1 MKFSEF
7 GVKNPVTTSMIFI
20 AIVVLGAF
28 AYTLVGIDLMPKFD
42 VPVVMVVTQ
51 YQGAGPQEV
60 EQRVTELIE
69 ARVSAVE
76 NVDEV
81 TSTSME
87 GISLVNVKFKW
98 GINMDTATN
107 DIRDKID
114 QIRKRLPDAAEAPLL
129 MKIDMSMIPVII
141 YGVTARENWNKIE
154 TITDDKVIDRIKRI
168 PGVATVTG
176 EGGAKR
182 TIRIKLN
189 RERLESTGITG
200 TEIVNTIRAQNLTN
214 PGGHIKS
221 GELDFLVRTPEE
233 FSSVDQIGE
242 VVLRHTPNGVIKV
255 KDVAEVEDGLKEL
268 SEDFKMD
275 GKQARG
281 IMIQKQSGGNTVAVA
296 NAVKAVEDSIKK
308 SLPKDMEMI
317 EFIDTST
324 FIKNTVNNLKESL
337 IFGGVCVLLV
347 ILFFLRDFRASLII
361 AITIPTSL
369 IITFLLMFL
378 NDYTINQ
385 ISLSSL
391 VIAIGMVVDNAIVVI
406 DNIKRYIERGVKVKE
421 AAAWGAS
428 EMTASVVA
436 STLTTVVIFLPI
448 MFTTGITKIFF
459 GQLAAIVSMAL
470 LASLISGLL
479 LTPMLAS
486 KLLTPTSEIKTGIFA
501 IFDKFLKTIEG
512 IYVKVL
518 SALLSFRWTM
528 IITMVTLLILS
539 FGLIKFVGVEYMP
552 NQDQG
557 RFTINIELP
566 TGTRFERT
574 GEVCAQ
580 VRDIVL
586 AKYKHEV
593 IANVYSFGIGESA
606 ESAAFNS
613 DSKGSN
619 KGQVQFRLRSRNVRT
634 IHVSDIINDIRPDL
648 VKQIPGAIFRFE
660 TSRSMG
666 SGKDFTLNVYSDD
679 LEAGVKYCNQL
690 VEQFSKRIT
699 GLNDIDISQKLASPE
714 LTVNIDREKA
724 SSLGISV
731 NTIANLVELYFSG
744 NTTVKYREGGDEYD
758 IEVRY
763 RYEDRQK
770 IEDLSQ
776 VTIPDKNGNLIRLS
790 NIATI
795 KQVLGPTNVKRYNQQ
810 RYIQITGSVYGTDA
824 GSVIDAA
831 TKILNEIPL
840 PSGIDWEFTGDEKD
854 RKESFLLLCE
864 AGLLGIM
871 LVYMVM
877 ASQFESLLAP
887 FIIAFSIP
895 FGFIGAI
902 IMLIL
907 AGSRLSVVSLLG
919 GLILVGIVVN
929 NGIVLISYVNIL
941 IARGYKTKDALLEAG
956 KSRLRPVLSTT
967 TTTVLGMIP
976 MGISTGDGAEMW
988 IPIAWTVIG
997 GMIVSTCMTM
1007 TMMPVVYSLM
1017 QRWLVPEDQRDLY
1030 NAEDEYAVKS
1040 VYNV

>member
-7 GVKNPVTTSMIFI
+7 GVKNPVTTSMIFV

-28 AYTLVGIDLMPKFD
+28 AYTLVGIDLMPDFD

-51 YQGAGPQEV
+51 YEGAGPQEV

-69 ARVSAVE
+69 ARVAAVE

-87 GISLVNVKFKW
+87 GVSLVKVKFKW
-98 GINMDTATN
+98 GIDMGIVTN

-129 MKIDMSMIPVII
+129 MKIDMSMIPVVI
-141 YGVTARENWNKIE
+141 YGVSAEESWNKLD
-154 TITDDKVIDRIKRI
+154 TITDDKVIDRLKRI
-168 PGVATVTG
+168 SGVATVTG

-182 TIRIKLN
+182 TIHVRLN
-189 RERLESTGITG
+189 RERLEATGITG
-200 TEIVNTIRAQNLTN
+200 TEIVNTIRGQNLTN
-214 PGGHIKS
+214 PGGHIRS
-221 GELDFLVRTPEE
+221 GMMDYLIRTPEE
-233 FSSVDQIGE
+233 FTSVEQIGE
-242 VVLRHTPNGVIKV
+242 VVLRHTDNGVIKV
-255 KDVAEVEDGLKEL
+255 KDVAEVEDGLAEL
-268 SEDFKMD
+268 TEEFLMN

-296 NAVKAVEDSIKK
+296 AAVKEAQPKIERE
-308 SLPKDMEMI
+308 LPKDIKMME
-317 EFIDTST
+317 FLDTSE
-324 FIKNTVNNLKESL
+324 FIKNTVSNLKESL
-337 IFGGVCVLLV
+337 IFGGICVILV

-406 DNIKRYIERGVKVKE
+406 DNIKRYLERGVKPKE
-421 AAAWGAS
+421 AASWGAS

-486 KLLTPTSEIKTGIFA
+486 KLLTRDSEIKTGILGNLFSKFENVLVA
-501 IFDKFLKTIEG
+501 IENG
-512 IYVKVL
+512 YVK
-518 SALLSFRWTM
+518 LLNYLLNNRKKM
-528 IITMVTLLILS
+528 ILTMVYLLIQS
-539 FGLIKFVGVEYMP
+539 FALIPLVGVEYMP

-557 RFTINIELP
+557 RFTVKVELP
-566 TGTRFERT
+566 TGTRFEET
-574 GEVCAQ
+574 GKVCKQ
-580 VRDIVL
+580 IREIVL
-586 AKYKHEV
+586 NKFPDEV
-593 IANVYSFGIGESA
+593 LSDVISYGIGENA
-606 ESAAFNS
+606 ESVAFNN
-613 DSKGSN
+613 DKGSN
-619 KGQVQFRLRSRNVRT
+619 RGQAQFRFRSRNVRKT
-634 IHVSDIINDIRPDL
+634 PLADIITAVRPEIE
-648 VKQIPGAIFRFE
+648 QIPGVIVRFE

-666 SGKDFTLNVYSDD
+666 SGKDFTLNIYGHD
-679 LEAGVKYCNQL
+679 LDEGVKYANRL
-690 VEQFSKRIT
+690 AEVFKGIE
-699 GLNDIDISQKLASPE
+699 GLADLEVSQKLAKPE
-714 LTVNIDREKA
+714 LTVRIDREKA
-724 SSLGISV
+724 SSLGLNV
-731 NTIANLVELYFSG
+731 NTIANAIELYFSG

-758 IEVRY
+758 IEVRL
-763 RYEDRQK
+763 RPEDREK
-770 IEDLSQ
+770 IDDLDQ
-776 VTIPDKNGNLIRLS
+776 VTVPGKDGEPVRIS
-790 NIATI
+790 NFVRVE
-795 KQVLGPTNVKRYNQQ
+795 QSLGPTNVQRYDQQ
-810 RYIQITGSVYGTDA
+810 RYIQITGSAYNRDT
-824 GSVIDAA
+824 GSIIAEA
-831 TKILNEIPL
+831 EGLINQIPVP
-840 PSGIDWEFTGDEKD
+840 PSFSWEFAGDEKD
-854 RKESFLLLCE
+854 RKESFLLLIE

-902 IMLIL
+902 VMLII
-907 AGSRLSVVSLLG
+907 ARSRLSVVSLLG
-919 GLILVGIVVN
+919 ALILIGIVVN
-929 NGIVLISYVNIL
+929 NGIVLISFVNIL
-941 IARGYKTKDALLEAG
+941 IARGYKTRAALIEAG

-976 MGISTGDGAEMW
+976 MGISQGDGAEMW
-988 IPIAWTVIG
+988 VPIAWTVIG
-997 GMIVSTCMTM
+997 GLIVSTCMTM
-1007 TMMPVVYSLM
+1007 TMMPVVFSLC
-1017 QRWLVPEDQRDLY
+1017 QKWLVPPEQQ
-1030 NAEDEYAVKS
+1030 EV
-1040 VYNV
+1040 

>member
-7 GVKNPVTTSMIFI
+7 GVKNPVTTSMIFV

-28 AYTLVGIDLMPKFD
+28 AYTLVGIDLMPDFD

-51 YQGAGPQEV
+51 YEGAGPQEV

-69 ARVSAVE
+69 ARVAAVE

-87 GISLVNVKFKW
+87 GVSLVKVKFKW
-98 GINMDTATN
+98 GIDMGVATN

-129 MKIDMSMIPVII
+129 MKIDMSMIPVVI
-141 YGVTARENWNKIE
+141 YGVSAEESWNKLD
-154 TITDDKVIDRIKRI
+154 TITDDKVIDRLKRI
-168 PGVATVTG
+168 SGVATVTG

-182 TIRIKLN
+182 TIHVRLN
-189 RERLESTGITG
+189 RERLEATGITG
-200 TEIVNTIRAQNLTN
+200 TEIVNTIRGQNLTN
-214 PGGHIKS
+214 PGGHIRS
-221 GELDFLVRTPEE
+221 GMMDYLIRTPEE
-233 FSSVDQIGE
+233 FTSVEQIGE
-242 VVLRHTPNGVIKV
+242 VVLRHTDNGVIKV
-255 KDVAEVEDGLKEL
+255 KDVAEVEDGLAEL
-268 SEDFKMD
+268 TEEFLMN

-296 NAVKAVEDSIKK
+296 AAVKEAQPKIEKE
-308 SLPKDMEMI
+308 LPKDIKMME
-317 EFIDTST
+317 FLDTSE
-324 FIKNTVNNLKESL
+324 FIKNTVSNLKESL
-337 IFGGVCVLLV
+337 IFGGICVILV

-406 DNIKRYIERGVKVKE
+406 DNIKRYLERGVKPKE
-421 AAAWGAS
+421 AASWGAS

-486 KLLTPTSEIKTGIFA
+486 KLLTKDSEIKTGILGNLFSKFENVLVA
-501 IFDKFLKTIEG
+501 IENG
-512 IYVKVL
+512 YVK
-518 SALLSFRWTM
+518 LLNYLLNNRKKM
-528 IITMVTLLILS
+528 ILTMVYLLIQS
-539 FGLIKFVGVEYMP
+539 FALIPLVGVEYMP

-557 RFTINIELP
+557 RFTVKVELP
-566 TGTRFERT
+566 TGTRFEET
-574 GEVCAQ
+574 GKVCKQ
-580 VRDIVL
+580 IREIVL
-586 AKYKHEV
+586 NKFPDEV
-593 IANVYSFGIGESA
+593 LSDVISYGIGENA
-606 ESAAFNS
+606 ESVAFNN
-613 DSKGSN
+613 DKGSN
-619 KGQVQFRLRSRNVRT
+619 RGQAQFRFRSRNVRKT
-634 IHVSDIINDIRPDL
+634 PLADIITAVRPEIE
-648 VKQIPGAIFRFE
+648 QIPGVIVRFE

-666 SGKDFTLNVYSDD
+666 SGKDFTLNIYGHD
-679 LEAGVKYCNQL
+679 LDEGVKYANRL
-690 VEQFSKRIT
+690 AEVFKGIE
-699 GLNDIDISQKLASPE
+699 GLADLEVSQKLAKPE
-714 LTVNIDREKA
+714 LTVRIDREKA
-724 SSLGISV
+724 SSLGLNV
-731 NTIANLVELYFSG
+731 NTIANAIELYFSG

-758 IEVRY
+758 IEVRL
-763 RYEDRQK
+763 RPEDREK
-770 IEDLSQ
+770 IDDLDQ
-776 VTIPDKNGNLIRLS
+776 VTVPGKDGEPVRIS
-790 NIATI
+790 NFV
-795 KQVLGPTNVKRYNQQ
+795 KVEQSLGPTNVQRYDQQ
-810 RYIQITGSVYGTDA
+810 RYIQITGSAYNRDT
-824 GSVIDAA
+824 GSIIAEA
-831 TKILNEIPL
+831 EGLINQIPVP
-840 PSGIDWEFTGDEKD
+840 PSFSWEFAGDEKD
-854 RKESFLLLCE
+854 RKESFLLLME

-902 IMLIL
+902 VMLII
-907 AGSRLSVVSLLG
+907 ARSRLSVVSLLG
-919 GLILVGIVVN
+919 ALILIGIVVN
-929 NGIVLISYVNIL
+929 NGIVLISFVNIL
-941 IARGYKTKDALLEAG
+941 IARGYKTRAALIEAG

-976 MGISTGDGAEMW
+976 MGISQGDGAEMW
-988 IPIAWTVIG
+988 VPIAWTVIG
-997 GMIVSTCMTM
+997 GLLVSTCMTM
-1007 TMMPVVYSLM
+1007 TMMPVVFSLC
-1017 QRWLVPEDQRDLY
+1017 QKWLVPPEQQ
-1030 NAEDEYAVKS
+1030 EV
-1040 VYNV
+1040 

>member
-7 GVKNPVTTSMIFI
+7 GVKNPVTTSMIFV

-28 AYTLVGIDLMPKFD
+28 AYTLVGIDLMPDFD

-51 YQGAGPQEV
+51 YEGAGPQEV

-69 ARVSAVE
+69 ARVAAVE

-87 GISLVNVKFKW
+87 GVSLVKVKFKW
-98 GINMDTATN
+98 GIDMGVATN

-129 MKIDMSMIPVII
+129 MKIDMSMIPVVI
-141 YGVTARENWNKIE
+141 YGVSAEESWNKLD
-154 TITDDKVIDRIKRI
+154 TITDDKVIDRLKRI
-168 PGVATVTG
+168 SGVATVTG

-182 TIRIKLN
+182 TIHVRLN
-189 RERLESTGITG
+189 RERLEATGITG
-200 TEIVNTIRAQNLTN
+200 TEIVNTIRGQNLTN
-214 PGGHIKS
+214 PGGHIRS
-221 GELDFLVRTPEE
+221 GMMDYLIRTPEE
-233 FSSVDQIGE
+233 FTSVEQIGE
-242 VVLRHTPNGVIKV
+242 VVLRHTDNGVIKV
-255 KDVAEVEDGLKEL
+255 KDVAEVEDGLAEL
-268 SEDFKMD
+268 TEEFLMN

-296 NAVKAVEDSIKK
+296 AAVKEAQPKIERE
-308 SLPKDMEMI
+308 LPKDIKVME
-317 EFIDTST
+317 FLDTSE
-324 FIKNTVNNLKESL
+324 FIKNTVSNLKESL
-337 IFGGVCVLLV
+337 IFGGICVILV

-406 DNIKRYIERGVKVKE
+406 DNIKRYLERGVKPKE
-421 AAAWGAS
+421 AASWGAS

-486 KLLTPTSEIKTGIFA
+486 KLLTRDSEIKTGILGNLFSKFENVLVA
-501 IFDKFLKTIEG
+501 IENG
-512 IYVKVL
+512 YVK
-518 SALLSFRWTM
+518 LLNHLLNNRKKM
-528 IITMVTLLILS
+528 ILTMVYLLIQS
-539 FGLIKFVGVEYMP
+539 FALIPYVGVEYMP

-557 RFTINIELP
+557 RFTVKVELP
-566 TGTRFERT
+566 TGTRFEET
-574 GEVCAQ
+574 GKVCKQ
-580 VRDIVL
+580 IREIVL
-586 AKYKHEV
+586 NKFPDEV
-593 IANVYSFGIGESA
+593 LSDVISYGIGENA
-606 ESAAFNS
+606 ESVAFNN
-613 DSKGSN
+613 DKGSN
-619 KGQVQFRLRSRNVRT
+619 RGQAQFRFRSRNVRKT
-634 IHVSDIINDIRPDL
+634 PLADIITAVRPEIE
-648 VKQIPGAIFRFE
+648 QIPGVIVRFE
-660 TSRSMG
+660 TTRSMG
-666 SGKDFTLNVYSDD
+666 SGKDFTLNIYGHD
-679 LEAGVKYCNQL
+679 LDEGVKYANRL
-690 VEQFSKRIT
+690 AEVFRGIE
-699 GLNDIDISQKLASPE
+699 GLADLEVSQKLAKPE
-714 LTVNIDREKA
+714 LTVRIDREKA
-724 SSLGISV
+724 SSLGLNV
-731 NTIANLVELYFSG
+731 NTIANAIELYFSG

-758 IEVRY
+758 IEVRL
-763 RYEDRQK
+763 RPEDREK
-770 IEDLSQ
+770 IDDLDQ
-776 VTIPDKNGNLIRLS
+776 VTVPGKDGEPVRIS
-790 NIATI
+790 NFV
-795 KQVLGPTNVKRYNQQ
+795 KVEQSLGPTNVQRYDQQ
-810 RYIQITGSVYGTDA
+810 RYIQITGSAYNRDT
-824 GSVIDAA
+824 GSIIAEA
-831 TKILNEIPL
+831 EGLINQIPVP
-840 PSGIDWEFTGDEKD
+840 PSFSWEFAGDEKD
-854 RKESFLLLCE
+854 RKESFLLLME

-902 IMLIL
+902 VMLII
-907 AGSRLSVVSLLG
+907 ARSRLSVVSLLG
-919 GLILVGIVVN
+919 ALILIGIVVN
-929 NGIVLISYVNIL
+929 NGIVLISFVNIL
-941 IARGYKTKDALLEAG
+941 IARGYKTRAALIEAG

-976 MGISTGDGAEMW
+976 MGISQGDGAEMW
-988 IPIAWTVIG
+988 VPIAWTVIG
-997 GMIVSTCMTM
+997 GLIVSTCMTM
-1007 TMMPVVYSLM
+1007 TMMPVVFSLC
-1017 QRWLVPEDQRDLY
+1017 QKWLVPPEQQ
-1030 NAEDEYAVKS
+1030 EV
-1040 VYNV
+1040 

>member
-7 GVKNPVTTSMIFI
+7 GVKNPVTTSMIFV

-28 AYTLVGIDLMPKFD
+28 AYTLVGIDLMPDFD

-51 YQGAGPQEV
+51 YDGAGPQEV
-60 EQRVTELIE
+60 EQRITELIE
-69 ARVSAVE
+69 SRVAAVE

-87 GISLVNVKFKW
+87 GVSLVKVKFNW
-98 GINMDTATN
+98 GIDMGVATN

-129 MKIDMSMIPVII
+129 MKIDMSMIPVVI
-141 YGVTARENWNKIE
+141 YGVSAEESWNKLD
-154 TITDDKVIDRIKRI
+154 TITDDKIIDRLKRI
-168 PGVATVTG
+168 SGVATVTG

-182 TIRIKLN
+182 TIHVRLN
-189 RERLESTGITG
+189 RERLEATGITG
-200 TEIVNTIRAQNLTN
+200 TEIVNAIRGQNMTN
-214 PGGHIKS
+214 PGGHIRS
-221 GELDFLVRTPEE
+221 GMMDYLIRTPEE
-233 FSSVDQIGE
+233 FTSVEQIGE
-242 VVLRHTPNGVIKV
+242 VVLRHTENGVIKV
-255 KDVAEVEDGLKEL
+255 KDVAEVEDGLAEL
-268 SEDFKMD
+268 TEEFLMN

-296 NAVKAVEDSIKK
+296 AAVKEAQPKIERE
-308 SLPKDMEMI
+308 LPKDIKMME
-317 EFIDTST
+317 FLDTSD
-324 FIKNTVNNLKESL
+324 FIKNTVSNLKESL
-337 IFGGVCVLLV
+337 IFGGICVILV
-347 ILFFLRDFRASLII
+347 ILFFLRDFRAGLII

-406 DNIKRYIERGVKVKE
+406 DNIKRYLERGVKPKE
-421 AAAWGAS
+421 AASWGAS

-486 KLLTPTSEIKTGIFA
+486 KLLNRDSEIKTGVLGNIFSK
-501 IFDKFLKTIEG
+501 FEKFLVAIENG
-512 IYVKVL
+512 YVKIL
-518 SALLSFRWTM
+518 NYLLNNRKKM
-528 IITMVTLLILS
+528 ILTMVCLLFLS
-539 FGLIKFVGVEYMP
+539 FGLIPFVGVEYMP

-557 RFTINIELP
+557 RFTVKVELP
-566 TGTRFERT
+566 TGTRFEET
-574 GEVCAQ
+574 GKVCKQ
-580 VRDIVL
+580 IREIVL
-586 AKYKHEV
+586 KKYPDEILSDV
-593 IANVYSFGIGESA
+593 ISYGIGENA
-606 ESAAFNS
+606 ESVAFNN
-613 DSKGSN
+613 DKGSN
-619 KGQVQFRLRSRNVRT
+619 RGQVQFRFRSRNVRKT
-634 IHVSDIINDIRPDL
+634 PLADIITAVRPEIE
-648 VKQIPGAIFRFE
+648 QIPGVIVRFE
-660 TSRSMG
+660 TTRSMG
-666 SGKDFTLNVYSDD
+666 SGKDFTLNIYGHD
-679 LEAGVKYCNQL
+679 LDEGVKYANRL
-690 VEQFSKRIT
+690 AEVFKGIE
-699 GLNDIDISQKLASPE
+699 GLADLEVSQKLAKPE
-714 LTVNIDREKA
+714 LTVRIDREKA
-724 SSLGISV
+724 SSLGLNV
-731 NTIANLVELYFSG
+731 NTIANAIELYFSG

-758 IEVRY
+758 IEVRL
-763 RYEDRQK
+763 RPEDREK
-770 IEDLSQ
+770 IDDLDQ
-776 VTIPDKNGNLIRLS
+776 VTVLGIDGEPVRIS
-790 NIATI
+790 NFVRVE
-795 KQVLGPTNVKRYNQQ
+795 QSLGPTNVQRYDQQ
-810 RYIQITGSVYGTDA
+810 RYIQITGSAYNRDT
-824 GSVIDAA
+824 GSIIAEA
-831 TKILNEIPL
+831 EGLINQIPVP
-840 PSGIDWEFTGDEKD
+840 PSFSWEFSGDEKD
-854 RKESFLLLCE
+854 RKESFLLLME

-902 IMLIL
+902 VMLIF

-919 GLILVGIVVN
+919 ALILIGIVVN

-941 IARGYKTKDALLEAG
+941 IARGYKTRAALIEAG

-976 MGISTGDGAEMW
+976 MGISQGDGAEMW
-988 IPIAWTVIG
+988 VPIAWTVIG
-997 GMIVSTCMTM
+997 GLLVSTCMTM
-1007 TMMPVVYSLM
+1007 TMMPVVFSLC
-1017 QRWLVPEDQRDLY
+1017 QKWLVPPEQQ
-1030 NAEDEYAVKS
+1030 EV
-1040 VYNV
+1040 

>member
-69 ARVSAVE
+69 ARVSSVE

-114 QIRKRLPDAAEAPLL
+114 QIRKRLPDAAETPLL
-129 MKIDMSMIPVII
+129 MKIDMSMIPVVI
-141 YGVTARENWNKIE
+141 YGVTAKESWNKIE
-154 TITDDKVIDRIKRI
+154 TITDDKVIDRLKRI

-182 TIRIKLN
+182 VIKVKLN

-200 TEIVNTIRAQNLTN
+200 SEIVNTIRAQNLTN
-214 PGGHIKS
+214 PGGHIRS
-221 GELDFLVRTPEE
+221 GEMDFLIRTPEE
-233 FSSVDQIGE
+233 FTSVDQVGE
-242 VVLRHTPNGVIKV
+242 VVLRHTQNGVIKV

-268 SEDFKMD
+268 TEDFRMD

-296 NAVKAVEDSIKK
+296 KSVKDAEQSIKD
-308 SLPKDMEMI
+308 SLPKDMELI
-317 EFIDTST
+317 EFLDTST
-324 FIKNTVNNLKESL
+324 FIKNTVNNLKNSL
-337 IFGGVCVLLV
+337 LFGGVCVLLV
-347 ILFFLRDFRASLII
+347 ILFFLRDFRASLIV

-406 DNIKRYIERGVKVKE
+406 DNIKRYIERGVKVRE
-421 AAAWGAS
+421 AAAWGAN

-486 KLLTPTSEIKTGIFA
+486 KILTPNSEIKTGVFA
-501 IFDKFLKTIEG
+501 LFERFLRSIENF
-512 IYVKVL
+512 YVSILKVL
-518 SALLSFRWTM
+518 LNFRL
-528 IITMVTLLILS
+528 TMVTIMLVLLVLS
-539 FGLIKFVGVEYMP
+539 FTLVPLVGVEYMP

-557 RFTINIELP
+557 RFTVHVEMQ
-566 TGTRFERT
+566 TGTRYERT
-574 GEVCAQ
+574 GDVCRQ
-580 VRDIVL
+580 IRDIVL
-586 AKYKHEV
+586 KKFKDEV
-593 IANVYSFGIGESA
+593 IANVYSYGIGESA
-606 ESAAFNS
+606 ESVAFNS
-613 DSKGSN
+613 SKGSN

-634 IHVSDIINDIRPDL
+634 IHVGDVINAVRPDIE
-648 VKQIPGAIFRFE
+648 KIPGITVRFE
-660 TSRSMG
+660 TTRSMG
-666 SGKDFTLNVYSDD
+666 SGKDFTLNVYGHNLEKGVEFCNKLVEKFKTIEGLQD
-679 LEAGVKYCNQL
+679 LEV
-690 VEQFSKRIT
+690 
-699 GLNDIDISQKLASPE
+699 SQKLASPE
-714 LTVNIDREKA
+714 LTVNINREKA
-724 SSLGISV
+724 SSLGINV
-731 NTIANLVELYFSG
+731 NTVANLVELYFSG

-758 IEVRY
+758 IEVRL
-763 RYEDRQK
+763 RPEDREK
-770 IEDLSQ
+770 IEDLNQ
-776 VTIPDKNGNLIRLS
+776 ITIPNKNGEPIRLS
-790 NIATI
+790 NIATV
-795 KQVLGPTNVKRYNQQ
+795 KQVLGPTNVKRYDQQ

-831 TKILNEIPL
+831 TAVLNSTVIPT
-840 PSGIDWEFTGDEKD
+840 GFAWEFSGDEKD
-854 RKESFLLLCE
+854 RKESFLLLIE

-902 IMLIL
+902 VMLII

-941 IARGYKTKDALLEAG
+941 IARGYKTKEALVEAG
-956 KSRLRPVLSTT
+956 RSRLRPVLSTT
-967 TTTVLGMIP
+967 TTTILGMIP
-976 MGISTGDGAEMW
+976 MAISTGDGAEMW

-997 GMIVSTCMTM
+997 GLAVSTCMTM
-1007 TMMPVVYSLM
+1007 TMMPVVYSLL
-1017 QRWLVPEDQRDLY
+1017 QRWLVPADQRDGY
-1030 NAEDEYAVKS
+1030 ASNEEYAIKKA
-1040 VYNV
+1040 

>member
-69 ARVSAVE
+69 ARVSSVE

-129 MKIDMSMIPVII
+129 MKIDMSMIPVVI
-141 YGVTARENWNKIE
+141 YGVTAEESWNKIE
-154 TITDDKVIDRIKRI
+154 TITDDKVIDRLKRI

-182 TIRIKLN
+182 VIKIKLN

-200 TEIVNTIRAQNLTN
+200 QEIVNTIRAQNLTN

-233 FSSVDQIGE
+233 FSSVDQVGDVI
-242 VVLRHTPNGVIKV
+242 LRHTPNGVIKV

-268 SEDFKMD
+268 TEDFRMG
-275 GKQARG
+275 GKKARG

-296 NAVKAVEDSIKK
+296 NSVKEVEASIQK
-308 SLPKDMEMI
+308 SLPSDMKLY
-317 EFIDTST
+317 EFLDTST
-324 FIKNTVNNLKESL
+324 FIKNTVQNLKTSL
-337 IFGGVCVLLV
+337 LFGGLCVLLV
-347 ILFFLRDFRASLII
+347 ILFFLRDIRASLIV
-361 AITIPTSL
+361 AVTIPTSL

-391 VIAIGMVVDNAIVVI
+391 VIAIGMVVDNAIVVL
-406 DNIKRYIERGVKVKE
+406 DNIKRYIERGVKVRE
-421 AAAWGAS
+421 AAAWGAN

-486 KLLTPTSEIKTGIFA
+486 KILTPDSEIKTGVFA
-501 IFDKFLKTIEG
+501 IFESILKSIEG
-512 IYVKVL
+512 VYVRILKVL
-518 SALLSFRWTM
+518 LNFRWTM
-528 IITMVTLLILS
+528 VFTMLALLIAS
-539 FGLIKFVGVEYMP
+539 FFLIPFVGVEYMP

-557 RFTINIELP
+557 RFTINVELP
-566 TGTRFERT
+566 TGTRFEET
-574 GEVCAQ
+574 GDVCSLT
-580 VRDIVL
+580 RDIVL
-586 AKYKHEV
+586 RKYQHEI
-593 IANVYSFGIGESA
+593 IADVFSYGSGESA
-606 ESAAFNS
+606 EAAAFNS
-613 DSKGSN
+613 SSKGSN
-619 KGQVQFRLRSRNVRT
+619 KGQVQFRLRSRNVRK
-634 IHVSDIINDIRPDL
+634 IHVSDIINDIRPVL
-648 VKQIPGAIFRFE
+648 ESSIPRAIFRFE
-660 TSRSMG
+660 TTRSMG
-666 SGKDFTLNVYSDD
+666 SGKDFTLNIYSDN
-679 LEAGVKYCNQL
+679 LEEGVKYCDQL
-690 VEQFSKRIT
+690 VASFSEKIE
-699 GLNDIDISQKLASPE
+699 GLKDLDISQKLASPE
-714 LTVNIDREKA
+714 LTVNVDREKA

-731 NTIANLVELYFSG
+731 STIANLVELYFSG

-758 IEVRY
+758 IEVRL
-763 RYEDRQK
+763 RYEDREK
-770 IEDLSQ
+770 IDDLEQ
-776 VTIPDKNGNLIRLS
+776 VSIPDKNGNLIRLN
-790 NIATI
+790 NIASI
-795 KQVLGPTNVKRYNQQ
+795 NKSKGPTNVKRYNQQ
-810 RYIQITGSVYGTDA
+810 RYIQITGSVYNTDA

-831 TKILNEIPL
+831 TKILNDIPV

-854 RKESFLLLCE
+854 RKESFLLLIE

-941 IARGYKTKDALLEAG
+941 IARGYKTKEALIEAG

-976 MGISTGDGAEMW
+976 MALSTGDGAEMW

-997 GMIVSTCMTM
+997 GLTVSILSMSAHFFKQLSRSS
-1007 TMMPVVYSLM
+1007 V
-1017 QRWLVPEDQRDLY
+1017 QRD
-1030 NAEDEYAVKS
+1030 NT
-1040 VYNV
+1040 

>member
-7 GVKNPVTTSMIFI
+7 GVKNPVTTSMIFV

-28 AYTLVGIDLMPKFD
+28 AYTLVGIDLMPDFD

-51 YQGAGPQEV
+51 YEGAGPQEV

-69 ARVSAVE
+69 ARVAAVE

-87 GISLVNVKFKW
+87 GVSLVKVKFKW
-98 GINMDTATN
+98 GIDMGVATN

-129 MKIDMSMIPVII
+129 MKIDMSMIPVVI
-141 YGVTARENWNKIE
+141 YGVSAEESWNKLD
-154 TITDDKVIDRIKRI
+154 TITDDKVIDRLKRI
-168 PGVATVTG
+168 SGVATVTG

-182 TIRIKLN
+182 TIHVRLN
-189 RERLESTGITG
+189 RERLEATGITG
-200 TEIVNTIRAQNLTN
+200 TEIVNTIRGQNLTN
-214 PGGHIKS
+214 PGGHIRS
-221 GELDFLVRTPEE
+221 GMMDYLIRTPEE
-233 FSSVDQIGE
+233 FTSVEQIGE
-242 VVLRHTPNGVIKV
+242 VVLRHTDNGVIKV
-255 KDVAEVEDGLKEL
+255 KDVAEVEDGLAEL
-268 SEDFKMD
+268 TEEFLMN

-296 NAVKAVEDSIKK
+296 AAVKEAQPKIERE
-308 SLPKDMEMI
+308 LPKDIKMME
-317 EFIDTST
+317 FLDTSE
-324 FIKNTVNNLKESL
+324 FIKNTVSNLKESL
-337 IFGGVCVLLV
+337 IFGGICVILV

-406 DNIKRYIERGVKVKE
+406 DNIKRYLERGVKPKE
-421 AAAWGAS
+421 AASWGAS

-486 KLLTPTSEIKTGIFA
+486 KLLTKDSEIKTGILGNLFSKFENILVA
-501 IFDKFLKTIEG
+501 IENG
-512 IYVKVL
+512 YVKIL
-518 SALLSFRWTM
+518 NYLLNNRKKM
-528 IITMVTLLILS
+528 ILTMVYLLIQS
-539 FGLIKFVGVEYMP
+539 FALIPYVGVEYMP

-557 RFTINIELP
+557 RFTVKVELP
-566 TGTRFERT
+566 TGTRFEET
-574 GEVCAQ
+574 GKVCKQ
-580 VRDIVL
+580 IREIVL
-586 AKYKHEV
+586 NKFPDEV
-593 IANVYSFGIGESA
+593 LSDVISYGIGENA
-606 ESAAFNS
+606 ESVAFNN
-613 DSKGSN
+613 DKGSN
-619 KGQVQFRLRSRNVRT
+619 RGQAQFRLRSRNVRKT
-634 IHVSDIINDIRPDL
+634 PLADIITAVRPEIE
-648 VKQIPGAIFRFE
+648 QIPGVIVRFE

-666 SGKDFTLNVYSDD
+666 SGKDFTLNIYGHD
-679 LEAGVKYCNQL
+679 LDEGVKYANRL
-690 VEQFSKRIT
+690 AEVFKGIE
-699 GLNDIDISQKLASPE
+699 GLADLEVSQKLAKPE
-714 LTVNIDREKA
+714 LTVRIDREKA
-724 SSLGISV
+724 SSLGLNV
-731 NTIANLVELYFSG
+731 NTIANAIELYFSG

-758 IEVRY
+758 IEVRL
-763 RYEDRQK
+763 RPEDREK
-770 IEDLSQ
+770 IDDLDQ
-776 VTIPDKNGNLIRLS
+776 VTVPGKDGEPVRIS
-790 NIATI
+790 NFV
-795 KQVLGPTNVKRYNQQ
+795 KVEQSLGPTNVQRYDQQ
-810 RYIQITGSVYGTDA
+810 RYIQITGSAYNRDT
-824 GSVIDAA
+824 GSIIAEA
-831 TKILNEIPL
+831 EGLINQIPVP
-840 PSGIDWEFTGDEKD
+840 PSFSWEFAGDEKD
-854 RKESFLLLCE
+854 RKESFLLLME

-902 IMLIL
+902 IMLII
-907 AGSRLSVVSLLG
+907 ARSRLSVVSLLG
-919 GLILVGIVVN
+919 ALILIGIVVN
-929 NGIVLISYVNIL
+929 NGIVLISFVNIL
-941 IARGYKTKDALLEAG
+941 IARGYKTRAALIEAG

-976 MGISTGDGAEMW
+976 MGISQGDGAEMW
-988 IPIAWTVIG
+988 VPIAWTVIG
-997 GMIVSTCMTM
+997 GLLVSTCMTM
-1007 TMMPVVYSLM
+1007 TMMPVVFSLC
-1017 QRWLVPEDQRDLY
+1017 QKWLVPPEQQ
-1030 NAEDEYAVKS
+1030 EV
-1040 VYNV
+1040 